1 MKSYTLEIEQ
11 ENVAEKVI
19 CLLKHFKDEGI
30 TIKENYSVNQEVKNS
45 ITQAVNEM
53 NMIKKGKIEAKPIE
67 DLLNAL

>member
-1 MKSYTLEIEQ
+1 MKSYTLEIEH
-11 ENVAEKVI
+11 ESVAEKVI
-19 CLLKHFKDEGI
+19 WLLKHFKDEGI

>member
-19 CLLKHFKDEGI
+19 WLLKHFKDEGI
-30 TIKENYSVNQEVKNS
+30 TIKENNSMNQEIKNS
-45 ITQAVNEM
+45 IKQSVNEI
-53 NMIKKGKIEAKPIE
+53 NMIKQGKIKARPIE

>member
-19 CLLKHFKDEGI
+19 WLLKNFKDEGI

>member
-19 CLLKHFKDEGI
+19 WLLKHFKDEGI
-30 TIKENYSVNQEVKNS
+30 TIKENNSVNQEVKNS
-45 ITQAVNEM
+45 ITHAVNEM

>member
-1 MKSYTLEIEQ
+1 MCLI
-11 ENVAEKVI
+11 AEVRNSI
-19 CLLKHFKDEGI
+19 
-30 TIKENYSVNQEVKNS
+30 NQEVKNS

>member
-1 MKSYTLEIEQ
+1 MKSYTLEIEK

-19 CLLKHFKDEGI
+19 WLLKHFKDEGI
-30 TIKENYSVNQEVKNS
+30 TIKENNSVNQEVKNS